1 MHISLG
7 SNYIEP
13 RTQTPLPN
21 AVLVIVDT
29 EFRMRAGDTRVM
41 AAIYATPSVVG
52 IAAPLSEFPI
62 ALGPE
67 ERDTQLP
74 SLLAALYQVVLA
86 RPEYAGATLVP

>member
-1 MHISLG
+1 
-7 SNYIEP
+7 
-13 RTQTPLPN
+13 
-21 AVLVIVDT
+21 
-29 EFRMRAGDTRVM
+29 MRAGDTRVM
-41 AAIYATPSVVG
+41 AAIYANPSVVG
-52 IAAPLSEFPI
+52 IAAPVSEFPI